1 MTQILLYTTSGCHL
15 CELAQ
20 AMLSQLAQLNE
31 LVWRPVEIS
40 DDEALVNQ
48 YGIRIPV
55 VCVEGAGQ
63 DLGWPFDEAQ
73 LLAYLS
79 VNLPA

>member
-1 MTQILLYTTSGCHL
+1 MTQILLYTTAGCHL

-31 LVWRPVEIS
+31 LAWRPVEIS
-40 DDEALVNQ
+40 DDETLVNQ

-55 VCVEGAGQ
+55 VCVEGADQ